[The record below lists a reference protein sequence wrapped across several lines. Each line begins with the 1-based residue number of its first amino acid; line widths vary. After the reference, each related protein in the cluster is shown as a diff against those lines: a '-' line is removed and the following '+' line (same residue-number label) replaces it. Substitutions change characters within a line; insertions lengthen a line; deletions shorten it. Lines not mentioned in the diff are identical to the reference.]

1 MTTTPP
7 IIRGILPALVTPMND
22 DGTAVNLA
30 TLPPLLD
37 FLLER
42 GVHGFFVC
50 GGTGEGLLL
59 DINERQAML
68 ETVTAHVS
76 GRASII
82 AHIGALATQDAQKMA
97 RHAVS
102 LGVDAI
108 AAVPPVYFRVDQKSI
123 IDHYRLIAE
132 AANGAPVH
140 VYNIP
145 SATGVEINAAIMTE
159 LLAIPNVSG
168 IKYSAYNLY
177 DMHKITQ
184 LDPRLTVLSGFDEVC
199 VAGLSMGAHGAIG
212 STYNVM
218 PATFSA
224 LYQAAITGNWEQARA
239 LQVRANLVIQALIS
253 VPMVA
258 GLKAILTEWGFDC
271 GVSRRPQRP
280 LTAEEHKRLFDAINS
295 AGLEALEEDA
305 LAMIRETAV

>member
-1 MTTTPP
+1 MTPTPP
-7 IIRGILPALVTPMND
+7 IIRGIMPALVTPLNE
-22 DGTAVNLA
+22 DGTAVNLE

-59 DINERQAML
+59 GVDERQAVL
-68 ETVTAHVS
+68 ETVMAHVN
-76 GRASII
+76 GRASVI

-97 RHAVS
+97 RHAAS

-108 AAVPPVYFRVDQKSI
+108 AAVPPVYFRVDQKAI
-123 IDHYRLIAE
+123 VDHYRLIAE

-145 SATGVEINAAIMTE
+145 SATGVEINAAIVSE

-177 DMHKITQ
+177 DMHRIIH

-224 LYQAAITGNWEQARA
+224 LYQAATTGDWERARA
-239 LQVRANLVIQALIS
+239 LQERANRVIQALIS
-253 VPMVA
+253 VPLVA
-258 GLKAILTEWGFDC
+258 ALKAILAEWGFDC
-271 GVSRRPQRP
+271 GIPRRPQRP
-280 LTAEEHKRLFDAINS
+280 LTADERTRLFDAI
-295 AGLEALEEDA
+295 AAAELEALEEESLA
-305 LAMIRETAV
+305 LIRERAV